1 MIFMSFFIGF
11 EMYREHLLYG
21 KGDVSEIIK
30 LVVILLS
37 VFIFGTINCFLHY
50 IEYDEESDYICH
62 SLWWWKHK
70 YKLSEV
76 TFVGYLPFGTFG
88 TYLINYKR
96 FALTKG
102 FLVICLFSKKKM
114 LELYEAAK
122 RKNPNCITDLK

>member
-1 MIFMSFFIGF
+1 ML
-11 EMYREHLLYG
+11 YRN
-21 KGDVSEIIK
+21 GDSKDTIK

-88 TYLINYKR
+88 TYQINYKR
-96 FALTKG
+96 YALTKS
-102 FLVICLFSKKKM
+102 FPITCLFSKNKII
-114 LELYEAAK
+114 ELYEAAK
-122 RKNPNCITDLK
+122 RKKIQRYSRG